1 MPGVAGAVVR
11 GRAVVRAFRISPLLA
26 IILRVLICWGVEGAA
41 GAGVGAGAGAG
52 AGAGVGAGAGAGV
65 GAGVGCS
72 VAGGL
77 AGGVTGG
84 VAGGVPGTSNPSV
97 SIIASISINLSL

>member
-1 MPGVAGAVVR
+1 MPGDAGAAVAVVVVR
-11 GRAVVRAFRISPLLA
+11 VVGRALRVSALLA
-26 IILRVLICWGVEGAA
+26 IILRVLICWGVD
-41 GAGVGAGAGAG
+41 GAGAGG
-52 AGAGVGAGAGAGV
+52 SVVVGSSVIGGITGVGADAGG
-65 GAGVGCS
+65 

-77 AGGVTGG
+77 AGG